1 MESRKECWYSVVR
14 YSANELAGE
23 VINVGVLLHTIGD
36 KVNTKFLLL
45 EEHSPKIKAV
55 SKSQVD
61 LNIYKSFKDSLEY
74 YLSKSVDNILG
85 EVGEVAIGTPLVDDF
100 LEKLFDHYKEKK
112 LSLTR
117 PTFSLSSDPETLF
130 SRLFET
136 YIGEKYLQSDHKQVS
151 VKKYLK
157 ELFEERKLLNK
168 KVAHDF
174 TLTPIK
180 DLDNI
185 KINIDFGYKNGVWN
199 YMQTIPNLSGPAKNT
214 EWFAKTKFMF
224 DNLDKDAKVHLMYR
238 SSDFTD
244 EKDFF
249 NVINY
254 FSGLDSTRIFKLDLD
269 DKFKVSELCNVIE
282 RDAHNI
288 DELLIS

>member
-45 EEHSPKIKAV
+45 EEHSPKIKAI

-85 EVGEVAIGTPLVDDF
+85 EVGEVVIGTPLVDDF
-100 LEKLFDHYKEKK
+100 LEKLFDHYKDKK

-117 PTFSLSSDPETLF
+117 PTFSLSSDPDTLF

-136 YIGEKYLQSDHKQVS
+136 YIGEKYLLSDHKQVS

-244 EKDFF
+244 EKEFF

-254 FSGLDSTRIFKLDLD
+254 FSGLDSTRIFKFDLD

-282 RDAHNI
+282 RDAHDI